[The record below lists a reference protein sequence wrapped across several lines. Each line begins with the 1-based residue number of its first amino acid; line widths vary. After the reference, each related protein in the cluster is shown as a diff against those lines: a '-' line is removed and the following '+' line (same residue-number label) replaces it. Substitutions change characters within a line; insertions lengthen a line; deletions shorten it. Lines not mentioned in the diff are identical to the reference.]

1 MCRDADSLVAFYTDA
16 FGFTRVGHS
25 IPDNPALAALTTLRL
40 GHQTI
45 VLAQARPSGH
55 GYPSDVAGWSP
66 LFQHIAIVAS
76 DMTAAYARLRA
87 LVGWTAISTDG
98 PQTLPPSSGGVTAFK
113 FRDPEGH
120 PLELLAFASGA
131 APARWAFWTANPCLG
146 IDHSAISVAESA
158 RSVTFYDRLGLVR
171 TAGSLNVGP
180 EQAKLDDVT
189 DPVVE
194 VTALASP
201 THSTPHVE
209 LLCYRGN
216 FNRRIPPA
224 DVGDVAATQFLFEVK
239 GRDALD
245 ALVAS
250 NREAVVSGPI
260 EQSGCLNALLRDP
273 DGHLLCLQTPLTKD
287 TSSP

>member
-1 MCRDADSLVAFYTDA
+1 MCRDADGLVAFYTDA
-16 FGFTRVGHS
+16 FGFTRVDHTVT
-25 IPDNPALAALTTLRL
+25 DNPALAARTTLRL

-45 VLAQARPSGH
+45 MLAQARPSGRS
-55 GYPSDVAGWSP
+55 YPRDVAGWSP
-66 LFQHIAIVAS
+66 LFQHIAIVVS
-76 DMTAAYARLRA
+76 DIAAAYARLKT
-87 LVGWTAISTDG
+87 LVGWTAISIDG
-98 PQTLPPSSGGVTAFK
+98 PQTLPASSGGVTAFK

-120 PLELLAFASGA
+120 PLELLAFASGT
-131 APARWAFWTANPCLG
+131 APARWAFRNANPCLG
-146 IDHSAISVAESA
+146 IDHSAISVTETA
-158 RSVTFYDRLGLVR
+158 RSVAFYERLGLVR

-216 FNRRIPPA
+216 FDRRGPPT
-224 DVGDVAATQFLFEVK
+224 DVGDVAATQLVFEVK
-239 GRDALD
+239 GGDALE

-273 DGHLLCLQTPLTKD
+273 DGHLLCLQTSLTKD